1 MSDANTVS
9 QGIAGT
15 LDRASL
21 VDKIAKLQGIRDAM
35 SAADQ
40 DVKQLDQA
48 LRLSKGMLKLIDN
61 ETD

>member
-1 MSDANTVS
+1 MSDANTVP

-21 VDKIAKLQGIRDAM
+21 VDKIAKLQGIRDAID
-35 SAADQ
+35 AAGQ

-61 ETD
+61 ETE

>member
-1 MSDANTVS
+1 MSDANTLP

-15 LDRASL
+15 LDRTSL

-61 ETD
+61 ETE

>member
-1 MSDANTVS
+1 MSDANTAP

-61 ETD
+61 ETE

>member
-1 MSDANTVS
+1 MSDANTLP

-35 SAADQ
+35 DAADQ

-61 ETD
+61 ETE

>member
-1 MSDANTVS
+1 MSDANTVP
-9 QGIAGT
+9 QGIAGA

-40 DVKQLDQA
+40 DVKQLEQA

-61 ETD
+61 ETE